1 LKHILNVIAVAFP
14 EMGYCQGLNFI
25 TANLLIIL
33 TEKQTYNAM
42 YHILY
47 WQEHAKLMSNL
58 DRIHVKLY
66 TLNRS
71 FSDNHRISKETL
83 STAVPLP

>member
-1 LKHILNVIAVAFP
+1 
-14 EMGYCQGLNFI
+14 
-25 TANLLIIL
+25 
-33 TEKQTYNAM
+33 
-42 YHILY
+42 
-47 WQEHAKLMSNL
+47 MSNL

-83 STAVPLP
+83 STAVPLSGKNGN